1 MGGREVQ
8 RQVPSQ
14 EKAGALAEM
23 KMRVSWCR
31 FQVQKAKRRYASK
44 RELAEAVEAYEEAKL
59 AWAALNRNTQHKGVH
74 ELLDA

>member
-1 MGGREVQ
+1 MLG
-8 RQVPSQ
+8 
-14 EKAGALAEM
+14 
-23 KMRVSWCR
+23 WCAWHTR
-31 FQVQKAKRRYASK
+31 HGLTLKEAVLQSLPSK